1 MRPDAGSAA
10 GNSEVGAWQR
20 RDGAAGTS
28 RPPLPPR
35 FRSLLSG
42 SARGLQQGA
51 CLKEAQLYLSGW
63 KVRSRGRASW
73 HPPCRTSS
81 SAQGPS
87 SVPGLSAGLPRHP
100 ETRSGASLWHLL
112 CLHPPV
118 PPAPGDP
125 GNLLVSTEST
135 AASARPSCQTWRSR
149 EQGHKLSGCR
159 ALGVKTIGVGGDH
172 ADPRNGE
179 NTHWARAG
187 QTPNPPLL
195 SPQGRGQKGLSS

>member
-1 MRPDAGSAA
+1 MKTRPKIPQMNQTDESDVNGKEHSGATREGETDGQRSVCCNLTQPSPTRAAHGPTCPTLGNSQRFYYILCSKQWFGEPMWRGGARPDAGSAP
-10 GNSEVGAWQR
+10 GDSEVGAWQR
-20 RDGAAGTS
+20 RDGAGGTS

-87 SVPGLSAGLPRHP
+87 SVPGPSVGLPRHP
-100 ETRSGASLWHLL
+100 ETRSRASL
-112 CLHPPV
+112 
-118 PPAPGDP
+118 
-125 GNLLVSTEST
+125 
-135 AASARPSCQTWRSR
+135 
-149 EQGHKLSGCR
+149 
-159 ALGVKTIGVGGDH
+159 
-172 ADPRNGE
+172 
-179 NTHWARAG
+179 
-187 QTPNPPLL
+187 
-195 SPQGRGQKGLSS
+195 